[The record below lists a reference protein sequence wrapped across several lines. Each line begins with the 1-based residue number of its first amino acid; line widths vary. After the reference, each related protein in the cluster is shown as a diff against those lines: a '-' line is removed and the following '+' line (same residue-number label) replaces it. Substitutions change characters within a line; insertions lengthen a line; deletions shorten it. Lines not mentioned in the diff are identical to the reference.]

1 MKYTKYAVLS
11 VILMLIVLSAVGT
24 LVVWLYGKILGVS
37 FDSVLYTGVQVGAAA
52 TVLVLL
58 LSFIR
63 TKLRNKK

>member
-11 VILMLIVLSAVGT
+11 VILMLIVLSAAGT
-24 LVVWLYGKILGVS
+24 LIVWLYGKIMGVT
-37 FDSVLYTGVQVGAAA
+37 FNSVLYTGVQVGAAA
-52 TVLVLL
+52 CVLVLV